1 MERVFPEALAYD
13 VLDTLAYYKMTPEV
27 RSLMKR
33 FDPKD
38 GMVLIGSDLE
48 LRLKLLAIDDKLE
61 RVLAEQDPSEPSKG
75 FEELLDLIDALVC
88 PCCSKSAALFSST
101 WDRFSLLISMIEHH
115 KFQIFDFQRQHR
127 DPRTG

>member
-38 GMVLIGSDLE
+38 GMVLMGSDLE
-48 LRLKLLAIDDKLE
+48 LRLKLLAIDDKLD
-61 RVLAEQDPSEPSKG
+61 RVLARQDSSEPSKG
-75 FEELLDLIDALVC
+75 FEELLDLVDVLVC
-88 PCCSKSAALFSST
+88 ACYSSSATLFSST
-101 WDRFSLLISMIEHH
+101 RGRFSVLISL
-115 KFQIFDFQRQHR
+115 
-127 DPRTG
+127 